1 MAKELRKG
9 DSVDSAGRMSLEK
22 AEAENRGRCG
32 FRREDGSS
40 RSFHQPADSDRFL
53 NLMAEASSSPRS
65 LAGRRP
71 GNLPCLCLGGAAL
84 GG

>member
-9 DSVDSAGRMSLEK
+9 DGVDSAGRMSLEK
-22 AEAENRGRCG
+22 ADAENRGRCG
-32 FRREDGSS
+32 FCREDGSS

-53 NLMAEASSSPRS
+53 DLMAETSLSPRS
-65 LAGRRP
+65 LASWRP
-71 GNLPCLCLGGAAL
+71 GNPLCLCLGGAAL